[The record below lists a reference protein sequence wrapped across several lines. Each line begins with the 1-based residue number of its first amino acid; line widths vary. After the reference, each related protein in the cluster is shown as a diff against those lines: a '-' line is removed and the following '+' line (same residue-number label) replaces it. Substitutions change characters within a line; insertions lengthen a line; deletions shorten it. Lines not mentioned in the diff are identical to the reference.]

1 MDRFGH
7 NIRADV
13 RKQGAEVS
21 DLPILCETCLGE
33 NPYVRLLREENGKE
47 CKICQN
53 PFTHFRWKPG
63 QSGRYKQ
70 TIICNGCAKLK
81 NVCQTC
87 LFDLDYN
94 LPVQVRDKL
103 LDSAIT
109 LPENEV
115 NRNFFLEQAEKN
127 METAASCEKMNR
139 PNIDLKKLRRVDP
152 YFKRNMARVCSF
164 WRKNMCNRGDECP
177 YLHKEIHLDKS
188 LSNQN
193 IKSRY
198 MGENDVLAE
207 KILSKIKKK
216 EEEETV
222 EEFEGSYKENTIC
235 LTGAGSNICE
245 LNIRDRFSKYGNII
259 HIKKKPTNS
268 KVYIT
273 FGNSTAARN
282 AYVEHIDGFRMNGY
296 LIYVTLESE
305 ENVKMYKPPNKN
317 MKDAYVNLLSDDL
330 VPFKIIK
337 HQNSKNSNYNNNNVY
352 NSKINYKKYSNMNV
366 NKNRNMNINTNMN
379 RNMNINTKMN
389 MNTNM
394 NANVNTNMNT
404 NKSMNMNMN
413 RSMNNQHMISPTLP
427 SPPPP
432 PPPPSEKTDLPQ
444 TIPSVPEEKK

>member
-13 RKQGAEVS
+13 RKQGTEIS

-33 NPYVRLLREENGKE
+33 NPYVRLLREEHGKE

-115 NRNFFLEQAEKN
+115 NRNFFLEQAERN
-127 METAASCEKMNR
+127 METVANCEKMNR

-177 YLHKEIHLDKS
+177 YLHREIHLDKS

-198 MGENDVLAE
+198 IGENDVLAE

-216 EEEETV
+216 EEETV
-222 EEFEGSYKENTIC
+222 KEFEGNYKENTIC
-235 LTGAGSNICE
+235 LTGAGSNINE
-245 LNIRDRFSKYGNII
+245 MNIRDRFSKFGNII
-259 HIKKKPTNS
+259 HIEKRPANS
-268 KVYIT
+268 KVYVT
-273 FGNSTAARN
+273 FGNSTAAKN
-282 AYVEHIDGFRMNGY
+282 AYIEHIDGLQMNGY

-305 ENVKMYKPPNKN
+305 ENVKLFKPPNRK
-317 MKDAYVNLLSDDL
+317 MKDAYVNLLSNNIY
-330 VPFKIIK
+330 PFKIQK
-337 HQNSKNSNYNNNNVY
+337 PQNTNSSNYDNNKNNHNNNNNNIYNNNTTM
-352 NSKINYKKYSNMNV
+352 NYKKHNNMNM
-366 NKNRNMNINTNMN
+366 R
-379 RNMNINTKMN
+379 
-389 MNTNM
+389 
-394 NANVNTNMNT
+394 
-404 NKSMNMNMN
+404 MNMNMN
-413 RSMNNQHMISPTLP
+413 MNNQQMRSPTL
-427 SPPPP
+427 PPPP
-432 PPPPSEKTDLPQ
+432 PPPQPSEKKNLPQ
-444 TIPSVPEEKK
+444 TLPSVSEEKK